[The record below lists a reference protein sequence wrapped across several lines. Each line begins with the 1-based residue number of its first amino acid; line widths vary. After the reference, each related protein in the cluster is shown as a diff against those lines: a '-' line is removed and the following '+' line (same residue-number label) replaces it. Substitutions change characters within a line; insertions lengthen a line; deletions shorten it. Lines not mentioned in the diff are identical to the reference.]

1 MGNDI
6 KEYSLDELT
15 RLLGEWKEPAYRA
28 AQVFSWVYRR
38 GAGDFDAMTDLS
50 RGLRTKLKAG
60 FFVRSSRVK
69 ETRESS
75 DGTTKLL
82 IELSD
87 RNLIEGVIIPAE
99 GRVTGCISSQAGCR
113 YACRFCASGLG
124 GFVRDLTAGEILDE
138 VLLLKGAAREPLTH
152 IVFMGTGE
160 PLDNYANVMKGIRI
174 LNSPDGFHLGAR
186 RITVSTSG
194 IIPGIERLAK
204 EDLQV
209 ELSVSLHATDD
220 AVRSALMPL
229 NRKYPLKEL
238 LAALRGYI
246 RATNRQVTFEY
257 ALIDGVNSD
266 LKNARQLA
274 TIVKG
279 LGLCKVN
286 LIPANA
292 IPELRVGPP
301 NKLAI
306 LLFKDT
312 LTKAGVVATLRKSRG
327 RDIEAACGQLRLTHE
342 KK

>member
-1 MGNDI
+1 MGKDI
-6 KEYSLDELT
+6 KEYSLEDLR
-15 RLLGEWKEPAYRA
+15 RLLGEWGDPAYRA
-28 AQVFSWVYRR
+28 AQIFSWIYRR

-50 RGLRTKLKAG
+50 SGLRKKLKAE
-60 FFVRSSRVK
+60 FFVRGSLVK
-69 ETRESS
+69 ELRGSS
-75 DGTTKLL
+75 DGTKKLL
-82 IELSD
+82 IELAD
-87 RNLIEGVIIPAE
+87 RNLIEGVSIPAE

-113 YACRFCASGLG
+113 FACRFCASGLG

-138 VLLLKGAAREPLTH
+138 VLLLKGVAREALTH
-152 IVFMGTGE
+152 IVFMGIGE
-160 PLDNYANVMKGIRI
+160 PLDNYVHVLKSIRI
-174 LNSPDGFHLGAR
+174 INSPDGFNIGAR

-194 IIPGIERLAK
+194 IVPGIERLAK
-204 EDLQV
+204 EDLQL

-220 AVRSALMPL
+220 AVRSALMPV
-229 NRKYPLKEL
+229 NKKYPLKEL
-238 LAALRGYI
+238 LKALKGYI
-246 RATNRQVTFEY
+246 RTTDRQVTFEY

-286 LIPANA
+286 LIPANV

-301 NKLAI
+301 NKPAI
-306 LLFKDT
+306 LLFKDA

-327 RDIEAACGQLRLTHE
+327 RDIEAACGQLRLSYE